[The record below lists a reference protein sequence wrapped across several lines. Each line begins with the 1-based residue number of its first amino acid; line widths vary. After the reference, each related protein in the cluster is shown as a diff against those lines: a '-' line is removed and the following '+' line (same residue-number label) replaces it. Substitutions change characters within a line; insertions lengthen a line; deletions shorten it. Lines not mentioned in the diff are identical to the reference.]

1 LYCLGFNTLCG
12 VRQGGDRVCVYI
24 GINIWNWTWD
34 RLHLRT
40 NRGAT
45 ERRFSKNTV

>member
-1 LYCLGFNTLCG
+1 MELDMMT
-12 VRQGGDRVCVYI
+12 
-24 GINIWNWTWD
+24 

-45 ERRFSKNTV
+45 ERRFSKNTVDSLRFLIVVNDV